1 MRKYI
6 HFILIL
12 VVCGLYAGCSKN
24 SGYTFPNENGY
35 GDSITVSPR
44 LIINGLVTD
53 TSGEPIEGI
62 YVAVLNVR
70 EENEPDILTY
80 NYSITDSLGQ
90 CTIIRYRGRE
100 YPAEI
105 TVVAT
110 DSTGIYPEQYRFA
123 PVTYD
128 SVYNTKGVKMP
139 FNGYATVNF
148 KL

>member
-1 MRKYI
+1 MKYDPSVR
-6 HFILIL
+6 FN
-12 VVCGLYAGCSKN
+12 A
-24 SGYTFPNENGY
+24 
-35 GDSITVSPR
+35 SPR
-44 LIINGLVTD
+44 LIINGLVTNTAGD
-53 TSGEPIEGI
+53 PLEGI

-80 NYSITDSLGQ
+80 NYSITDSVGQ
-90 CTIIRYRGRE
+90 YTIIRYRGRE

-110 DSTGIYPEQYRFA
+110 DSTGTYPEQYRFA

-128 SVYNTKGVKMP
+128 TIYDDRGVKTP
-139 FNGYATVNF
+139 FNGYATINF

>member
-6 HFILIL
+6 HFIVL
-12 VVCGLYAGCSKN
+12 VIACGLLAGCSMKYDPSVRFN
-24 SGYTFPNENGY
+24 A
-35 GDSITVSPR
+35 SPR
-44 LIINGLVTD
+44 LIINGLVTNTAGD
-53 TSGEPIEGI
+53 PLEGI

-80 NYSITDSLGQ
+80 NYSITDSVGQ
-90 CTIIRYRGRE
+90 YTIIRYRGRE

-110 DSTGIYPEQYRFA
+110 DSTGTYPEQYRFA

-128 SVYNTKGVKMP
+128 TIYDDRGVKTP
-139 FNGYATVNF
+139 FNGYATINF

>member
-6 HFILIL
+6 HFIVLLIA
-12 VVCGLYAGCSKN
+12 CGLLAGCSMKYDPSVRFN
-24 SGYTFPNENGY
+24 A
-35 GDSITVSPR
+35 SPR
-44 LIINGLVTD
+44 LIINGLVTN
-53 TSGEPIEGI
+53 TSGDPLEGI

-80 NYSITDSLGQ
+80 NYSVTDSVGQ
-90 CTIIRYRGRE
+90 YTIIRYRGRE

-110 DSTGIYPEQYRFA
+110 DSTGTYPEQYRFA

-128 SVYNTKGVKMP
+128 TIYDGRGVKTP
-139 FNGYATVNF
+139 FNGYATINF

>member
-6 HFILIL
+6 PYIWILI
-12 VVCGLYAGCSKN
+12 VCGLYAGCSKN
-24 SGYTFPNENGY
+24 NGYPFPNENG
-35 GDSITVSPR
+35 DSNITVSPR
-44 LIINGLVTD
+44 LMVNGLVTD

-90 CTIIRYRGRE
+90 YTIIRYRGRE

-128 SVYNTKGVKMP
+128 SVYNTGGVKMP

>member
-1 MRKYI
+1 MKYD
-6 HFILIL
+6 
-12 VVCGLYAGCSKN
+12 
-24 SGYTFPNENGY
+24 P
-35 GDSITVSPR
+35 SIRSNASPR

-53 TSGEPIEGI
+53 TSGDPLEGI

-80 NYSITDSLGQ
+80 NYSITDSVGQ
-90 CTIIRYRGRE
+90 YTIIRYRGRE
-100 YPAEI
+100 YPSEI

-110 DSTGIYPEQYRFA
+110 DSTGTYPEQYRFA

-128 SVYNTKGVKMP
+128 SVYNTGGVKMP

>member
-6 HFILIL
+6 HFILLLI
-12 VVCGLYAGCSKN
+12 VCALWTGCSKHN
-24 SGYTFPNENGY
+24 GYPFPNENG
-35 GDSITVSPR
+35 DSNITVSPR

-90 CTIIRYRGRE
+90 YTIIRYRGRE

-128 SVYNTKGVKMP
+128 SVYNTRGVKMP

>member
-12 VVCGLYAGCSKN
+12 VVCGLYAGCSKHN
-24 SGYTFPNENGY
+24 GYPSPNENGY
-35 GDSITVSPR
+35 GNSITVSPR

-80 NYSITDSLGQ
+80 NYSVTDSVGQ
-90 CTIIRYRGRE
+90 YTIIRYRGRE
-100 YPAEI
+100 YPTEI

-110 DSTGIYPEQYRFA
+110 DSTGLYPEQYMFA

-128 SVYNTKGVKMP
+128 SISVKGVKTP
-139 FNGYATVNF
+139 FNGYATADF

>member
-6 HFILIL
+6 HFIVLLIA
-12 VVCGLYAGCSKN
+12 CGLWTGCSMKYDPSVRFN
-24 SGYTFPNENGY
+24 A
-35 GDSITVSPR
+35 SPR

-53 TSGEPIEGI
+53 TSGDPLEGI

-80 NYSITDSLGQ
+80 NYSITDSVGQ
-90 CTIIRYRGRE
+90 YTIIRYRGRE
-100 YPAEI
+100 YPSEI

-110 DSTGIYPEQYRFA
+110 DSTGTYPEQYRFA

-128 SVYNTKGVKMP
+128 SIYDGRGVKTP
-139 FNGYATVNF
+139 FNGYATINF